1 MKKILKFVKKEKIFL
16 MMFVFC
22 LMLMINLIRANN
34 TIFELK
40 EENQELIEMLD
51 NYTPTEEEN
60 Y

>member
-1 MKKILKFVKKEKIFL
+1 
-16 MMFVFC
+16 MFVFC